1 MRGGINLMSI
11 LIKLKRAIM
20 NPEIRFGYL
29 SALGFYNKMSDQEY
43 IRKYYKIKTG
53 KDLQLENPVTFN
65 EKLQWL
71 KLHDHNPLYTRMAD
85 KYESKIYF
93 AEKIGDKYIIPT
105 IGVYDDFD
113 DINFDQLPNKF
124 VLKTT
129 HDSGGVIICK
139 DKKSF
144 DVNESRKK
152 TTKWLKRNYYY
163 NTREWPYKN
172 IKPRLIIEEYLD
184 AMDSVG
190 LVEYKIFCFNGK
202 PGVVLVCK
210 GNAHGNGRTND
221 FFDIEFNHLPVKGT
235 YPNSKDSINKPEEYN
250 ELLTLA
256 SKLSVGIPQVRVD
269 FYVADGKIYIGETTF
284 YHDAGC
290 CLFDPPEWDM
300 KFGKMIDL
308 TGVKNKWN

>member
-1 MRGGINLMSI
+1 MRNL
-11 LIKLKRAIM
+11 IM
-20 NPEIRFGYL
+20 
-29 SALGFYNKMSDQEY
+29 KY
-43 IRKYYKIKTG
+43 IRNPYKLFVVLAYKGFFENMDDEKYLKMFYRGSTSKKLNL
-53 KDLQLENPVTFN
+53 DNPQSFN

-71 KLHDHNPLYTRMAD
+71 KLHDHNPLYTRMVD

-93 AEKIGDKYIIPT
+93 AEKIGEQYIIPT
-105 IGVYDDFD
+105 IGVYDNFD
-113 DINFDQLPNKF
+113 DINFDQLPDKF

-144 DVNESRKK
+144 DVAEAQEK
-152 TTKWLKRNYYY
+152 TSKWLKRNYFYS
-163 NTREWPYKN
+163 TREWPYKN
-172 IKPRLIIEEYLD
+172 VKPRLIVEEYLD

-202 PGVVLVCK
+202 PGIVLVCK
-210 GNAHGNGRTND
+210 GNAHGNGRSND
-221 FFDIEFNHLPVKGT
+221 FFDIEFNHLPIKGT
-235 YPNSKDSINKPEEYN
+235 YPNSKDAIPKPKEYD
-250 ELLTLA
+250 ELLNLA

-300 KFGKMIDL
+300 KFGQMIDL
-308 TGVKNKWN
+308 SGVK